1 MHALGHAF
9 GVDICVFQEGQSPGL
24 VGASLGDMGHSAL
37 QHDPVCIPVA
47 LMNDYHFWAAVP
59 METEKVE
66 YVDKGDPVLDVVL
79 TAPRS
84 KRQRAV
90 PHDLESDSDGE
101 DPRFFSTHLPH
112 VDLVR

>member
-1 MHALGHAF
+1 MSTFASS
-9 GVDICVFQEGQSPGL
+9 QEGQCLGL
-24 VGASLGDMGHSAL
+24 VGASLGDMGHSSL

-47 LMNDYHFWAAVP
+47 LVNDYHFWAAVL
-59 METEKVE
+59 METKKVE

-79 TAPRS
+79 TAPRT

-101 DPRFFSTHLPH
+101 DHSLFSMHLPH